1 MVFSGLKIFSTFF
14 VSSAD
19 PESAAVARLS
29 RAEAYAALRQYHKAL
44 EDAEFCCMPEM
55 LQGCSA
61 EVGHSLMLQ

>member
-1 MVFSGLKIFSTFF
+1 MVFSGLKVFSTFF

-19 PESAAVARLS
+19 PESAVVARLS
-29 RAEAYAALRQYHKAL
+29 RAEAYAALRRYHEAL
-44 EDAEFCCMPEM
+44 EDAEFCCTPEM